1 MKMRT
6 IEIDEN
12 LWSYLQKHAEP
23 FVDTPNSVLNRI
35 LFETSEAPSPTNRE
49 PEVPA
54 VSIQGIPKSLAQIL
68 EVVYEMEIN
77 GYSRTEATKR
87 VAHKRGTSPQT
98 ITDKYC
104 RQIGKKAHEIDLAP
118 ISRLSNPI
126 LRPCCSVMIRSG
138 VLEISYKMI
147 VTPAQSLPACKWGR
161 EPSSKTHG
169 FPPARECRIDT
180 TPQNSII
187 F

>member
-1 MKMRT
+1 MKMHT

-35 LFETSEAPSPTNRE
+35 LFDTSNAPSSSNRE
-49 PEVPA
+49 LKIPA

-104 RQIGKKAHEIDLAP
+104 RQIGKKAHEIDQL
-118 ISRLSNPI
+118 LSEPGYEGFKKI
-126 LRPCCSVMIRSG
+126 LESKFDDHQQVIESYFETLIVSVG
-138 VLEISYKMI
+138 
-147 VTPAQSLPACKWGR
+147 
-161 EPSSKTHG
+161 
-169 FPPARECRIDT
+169 
-180 TPQNSII
+180 
-187 F
+187 

>member
-1 MKMRT
+1 MKMHT

-35 LFETSEAPSPTNRE
+35 LFDPSKATSPTDDE
-49 PEVPA
+49 PKIPA

-68 EVVYEMEIN
+68 EVIYEMKIN
-77 GYSRTEATKR
+77 DYSRTEATKR

-104 RQIGKKAHEIDLAP
+104 RQIGKKAHEIDQL
-118 ISRLSNPI
+118 LSEPDYEGFKKI
-126 LRPCCSVMIRSG
+126 LERKFGAHQQVIESYFETLMIAG
-138 VLEISYKMI
+138 E
-147 VTPAQSLPACKWGR
+147 
-161 EPSSKTHG
+161 
-169 FPPARECRIDT
+169 
-180 TPQNSII
+180 
-187 F
+187 

>member
-1 MKMRT
+1 MKMHT

-23 FVDTPNSVLNRI
+23 FVDTPNSVLKRI
-35 LFETSEAPSPTNRE
+35 LFDTSNAPSPTNHE
-49 PEVPA
+49 LKIPA

-68 EVVYEMEIN
+68 EVVYEIEIN

-104 RQIGKKAHEIDLAP
+104 RQIGKKAHEIDQL
-118 ISRLSNPI
+118 LSEPGYEGFKKI
-126 LRPCCSVMIRSG
+126 LESKFDAYQQVI
-138 VLEISYKMI
+138 ESYFETLM
-147 VTPAQSLPACKWGR
+147 VAV
-161 EPSSKTHG
+161 E
-169 FPPARECRIDT
+169 
-180 TPQNSII
+180 
-187 F
+187 

>member
-1 MKMRT
+1 MKMHT
-6 IEIDEN
+6 IEIDET

-35 LFETSEAPSPTNRE
+35 LFDTSNASSPTNHE
-49 PEVPA
+49 PKIPA

-104 RQIGKKAHEIDLAP
+104 RQIGKKAHEIDQL
-118 ISRLSNPI
+118 LSEPGYEGFKKI
-126 LRPCCSVMIRSG
+126 LESKFGSHQQIIESYFETLMIAG
-138 VLEISYKMI
+138 E
-147 VTPAQSLPACKWGR
+147 
-161 EPSSKTHG
+161 
-169 FPPARECRIDT
+169 
-180 TPQNSII
+180 
-187 F
+187 

>member
-1 MKMRT
+1 MKMHT

-12 LWSYLQKHAEP
+12 IWSYLQKHAEP

-35 LFETSEAPSPTNRE
+35 LFDTSKIPAPTNRE
-49 PEVPA
+49 PEVPT

-87 VAHKRGTSPQT
+87 VARKRGTSPQT

-104 RQIGKKAHEIDLAP
+104 RQIGKKAHEIDQL
-118 ISRLSNPI
+118 LSEAGYEGFKKI
-126 LRPCCSVMIRSG
+126 LGSKFSAHQQVI
-138 VLEISYKMI
+138 ESYFETLMLT
-147 VTPAQSLPACKWGR
+147 V
-161 EPSSKTHG
+161 
-169 FPPARECRIDT
+169 D
-180 TPQNSII
+180 
-187 F
+187 

>member
-1 MKMRT
+1 MKMHT

-12 LWSYLQKHAEP
+12 LWGYLQKHAEP

-35 LFETSEAPSPTNRE
+35 LFDTSNAPSSSNRE
-49 PEVPA
+49 LKIPA

-104 RQIGKKAHEIDLAP
+104 RQIGKKAHEIDQL
-118 ISRLSNPI
+118 LSEPGYEGFKKI
-126 LRPCCSVMIRSG
+126 LESKFGAYQQVIESYFETLMVSVG
-138 VLEISYKMI
+138 
-147 VTPAQSLPACKWGR
+147 
-161 EPSSKTHG
+161 
-169 FPPARECRIDT
+169 
-180 TPQNSII
+180 
-187 F
+187 

>member
-1 MKMRT
+1 MKMHT

-35 LFETSEAPSPTNRE
+35 LFDTSKATVPTNDE
-49 PEVPA
+49 SQIPA

-68 EVVYEMEIN
+68 EVVYEMKIN

-87 VAHKRGTSPQT
+87 VAHKRGNSPQT

-104 RQIGKKAHEIDLAP
+104 RQIGKKAHEIDQLLSEP
-118 ISRLSNPI
+118 GYEGFKKILISKFDDHQQVIESYFEMLMV
-126 LRPCCSVMIRSG
+126 SVG
-138 VLEISYKMI
+138 
-147 VTPAQSLPACKWGR
+147 
-161 EPSSKTHG
+161 
-169 FPPARECRIDT
+169 
-180 TPQNSII
+180 
-187 F
+187 

>member
-98 ITDKYC
+98 ITDICEPGYE
-104 RQIGKKAHEIDLAP
+104 GFKKILGSKFGAHQQVIE
-118 ISRLSNPI
+118 
-126 LRPCCSVMIRSG
+126 
-138 VLEISYKMI
+138 SYFE
-147 VTPAQSLPACKWGR
+147 TLLLG
-161 EPSSKTHG
+161 
-169 FPPARECRIDT
+169 DD
-180 TPQNSII
+180 
-187 F
+187 

>member
-1 MKMRT
+1 MKMHT

-12 LWSYLQKHAEP
+12 LWTYLQKHAEP

-35 LFETSEAPSPTNRE
+35 LFDTSKAPSPSKQE
-49 PEVPA
+49 PEIPA

-104 RQIGKKAHEIDLAP
+104 RQIGKKAHEIDQL
-118 ISRLSNPI
+118 LSEPGYEGFKNI
-126 LRPCCSVMIRSG
+126 LERKFDAHQQVIK
-138 VLEISYKMI
+138 SYFETLM
-147 VTPAQSLPACKWGR
+147 LGL
-161 EPSSKTHG
+161 G
-169 FPPARECRIDT
+169 
-180 TPQNSII
+180 
-187 F
+187 

>member
-1 MKMRT
+1 MKMHT

-12 LWSYLQKHAEP
+12 LWSYLQKNAEP

-35 LFETSEAPSPTNRE
+35 LFDTSNAPSPTNRE
-49 PEVPA
+49 PKIPA

-104 RQIGKKAHEIDLAP
+104 RQIGKKAHEIDQLLSEP
-118 ISRLSNPI
+118 GYEGFKKILESRFGAHQQVIESYFETL
-126 LRPCCSVMIRSG
+126 MIAVR
-138 VLEISYKMI
+138 
-147 VTPAQSLPACKWGR
+147 
-161 EPSSKTHG
+161 
-169 FPPARECRIDT
+169 
-180 TPQNSII
+180 
-187 F
+187 

>member
-1 MKMRT
+1 MKMHT

-12 LWSYLQKHAEP
+12 LWTYLQKHAEP

-35 LFETSEAPSPTNRE
+35 LFDTSKAPSPSKRE
-49 PEVPA
+49 PEIPA

-104 RQIGKKAHEIDLAP
+104 RQIGKKAHEIDQL
-118 ISRLSNPI
+118 LSEPGYEGFKNI
-126 LRPCCSVMIRSG
+126 LEKKFDAHQQVIK
-138 VLEISYKMI
+138 SYFETLM
-147 VTPAQSLPACKWGR
+147 LGL
-161 EPSSKTHG
+161 G
-169 FPPARECRIDT
+169 
-180 TPQNSII
+180 
-187 F
+187 

>member
-1 MKMRT
+1 MKMHT

-35 LFETSEAPSPTNRE
+35 LFDTSNAPSPTNRE
-49 PEVPA
+49 PQIPA

-68 EVVYEMEIN
+68 EVVYEMNIN

-104 RQIGKKAHEIDLAP
+104 RQIGKKAHEIDQL
-118 ISRLSNPI
+118 LSEPGYEGFKKI
-126 LRPCCSVMIRSG
+126 LESKFGAYQQVI
-138 VLEISYKMI
+138 ESYFETLM
-147 VTPAQSLPACKWGR
+147 VAVG
-161 EPSSKTHG
+161 
-169 FPPARECRIDT
+169 
-180 TPQNSII
+180 
-187 F
+187 

>member
-1 MKMRT
+1 MKMHT

-23 FVDTPNSVLNRI
+23 FIDTPNSVLNRI
-35 LFETSEAPSPTNRE
+35 LFETSEVPSPTNRE
-49 PEVPA
+49 SEVPA

-104 RQIGKKAHEIDLAP
+104 RQIGKKAHEIDQL
-118 ISRLSNPI
+118 LSEPGYEGFKKI
-126 LRPCCSVMIRSG
+126 LESKFGAYQQVI
-138 VLEISYKMI
+138 ESYFETLM
-147 VTPAQSLPACKWGR
+147 VAV
-161 EPSSKTHG
+161 E
-169 FPPARECRIDT
+169 
-180 TPQNSII
+180 
-187 F
+187 

>member
-1 MKMRT
+1 MKMHT

-35 LFETSEAPSPTNRE
+35 LFDTSNASSPTHHE
-49 PEVPA
+49 FKIPA

-104 RQIGKKAHEIDLAP
+104 RQIGKKAHEIDQL
-118 ISRLSNPI
+118 LSEPGYEGFKKI
-126 LRPCCSVMIRSG
+126 LESKFDAYQQVI
-138 VLEISYKMI
+138 ESYFETLM
-147 VTPAQSLPACKWGR
+147 VAV
-161 EPSSKTHG
+161 E
-169 FPPARECRIDT
+169 
-180 TPQNSII
+180 
-187 F
+187 